1 MRSSAHEGCSP
12 ATCGGDAITIE
23 SRASRRKN
31 TPAGNHHVSKGKYN
45 VYAAPSRA
53 AANCSCRKSGE
64 PRLKT
69 FLAAPQPGR
78 RLEPAA
84 GAQRPTGCSL
94 RVPGQFAA
102 AR

>member
-1 MRSSAHEGCSP
+1 M
-12 ATCGGDAITIE
+12 
-23 SRASRRKN
+23 
-31 TPAGNHHVSKGKYN
+31 SKGKYN
-45 VYAAPSRA
+45 VYAAPSHA

-69 FLAAPQPGR
+69 FLAAPSPAPAF
-78 RLEPAA
+78 EPAA
-84 GAQRPTGCSL
+84 GAQRPTGCSV